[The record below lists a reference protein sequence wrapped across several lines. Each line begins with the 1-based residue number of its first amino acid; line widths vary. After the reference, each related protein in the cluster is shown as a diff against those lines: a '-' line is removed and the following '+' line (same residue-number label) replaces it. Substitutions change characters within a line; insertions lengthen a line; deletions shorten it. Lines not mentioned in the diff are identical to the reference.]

1 MVRTVSFRQISSSAT
16 TSTGRRNTNL
26 KMGLHSTDGNGQ
38 EMYVIIAVPTYQ
50 LLLMPLPPGR
60 APDTSIQSLGL
71 ARSDYQAILLSKK
84 GRRWRL
90 SASL

>member
-1 MVRTVSFRQISSSAT
+1 M
-16 TSTGRRNTNL
+16 NL
-26 KMGLHSTDGNGQ
+26 KMALHSTDRHGQ

-71 ARSDYQAILLSKK
+71 ARFGAEVFIPLQRGPPVQLGFKPY
-84 GRRWRL
+84 GR
-90 SASL
+90 